1 MAMNRK
7 DSALETSTVECLPNE
22 LLGAICDL
30 LPNSDIK
37 NFRLASPLLGQKC
50 RLQISRVFISADPL
64 NIYVAHAI
72 ATHEVYRMGV
82 EEIIWDDAT
91 LVPSGGDGDL
101 FQQYSDENDEEVPE
115 EVAAEA
121 Q

>member
-1 MAMNRK
+1 MNQK
-7 DSALETSTVECLPNE
+7 DATLEASTVECLPNK
-22 LLGAICDL
+22 LLSAICDL

-37 NFRLASPLLGQKC
+37 NLRLASPLLGQNC
-50 RLQISRVFISADPL
+50 QLQISRVFISPNLL

-72 ATHEVYRMGV
+72 ATNETYRLGV

-101 FQQYSDENDEEVPE
+101 FHEYSDESDEEFP
-115 EVAAEA
+115 
-121 Q
+121 